1 MISSPNLPP
10 SWRSLGMGVA
20 AMSPGTHSS
29 VTMVCC
35 AGLCMPDANLARI
48 LLCATPACGDHIL
61 STPVVCSICPQS
73 RPQERTLVMP
83 VACAAFNL
91 CVAEQKLSKV
101 FKKIIVS
108 SAGAVPDHIPL

>member
-20 AMSPGTHSS
+20 AISPGTHSS

-48 LLCATPACGDHIL
+48 LLCATPAHGAKSQRACNMPHIFRKERYAPIMPNNACGL
-61 STPVVCSICPQS
+61 
-73 RPQERTLVMP
+73 R
-83 VACAAFNL
+83 
-91 CVAEQKLSKV
+91 
-101 FKKIIVS
+101 II
-108 SAGAVPDHIPL
+108 